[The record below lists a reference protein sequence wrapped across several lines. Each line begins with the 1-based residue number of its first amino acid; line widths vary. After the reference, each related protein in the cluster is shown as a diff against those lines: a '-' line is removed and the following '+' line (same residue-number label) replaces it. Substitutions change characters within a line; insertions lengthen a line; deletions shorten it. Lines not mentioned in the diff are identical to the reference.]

1 MHGLYYVTKKLS
13 VFSIEGPYSL
23 NIPKVVFQ
31 ETYRGESTAS
41 IILTKCASCE
51 AGS

>member
-23 NIPKVVFQ
+23 NIPKVIIQ
-31 ETYRGESTAS
+31 ETYNGERTAGL
-41 IILTKCASCE
+41 ILIKCAS
-51 AGS
+51 